1 MQLSRETITA
11 AAFNILGEYG
21 LGDVSMRRV
30 ATALGV
36 APGALYWHI
45 ENKQDLIA
53 SLAAEIVRPLST
65 GTDAIDATDATGT
78 ANVATLAA
86 ALRTQVLSVRDGAEV
101 VLAALSQPDAPVRE
115 ELIAVFVAQVRAEWG
130 DAASAS
136 VARAAAAN
144 LVYMTLGAAMVYQ
157 AGAQLAALT
166 GEPPAVSATDAAREH
181 AEGVALLLAG
191 LRTPSGPTELD

>member
-11 AAFNILGEYG
+11 AALAILGEYG

-30 ATALGV
+30 ATSLGV

-45 ENKQDLIA
+45 ENKQELIA
-53 SLAAEIVRPLST
+53 SLAAEIVRPVSADAAAAET
-65 GTDAIDATDATGT
+65 TDT
-78 ANVATLAA
+78 AALAA
-86 ALRTQVLSVRDGAEV
+86 SLRAHVLEVRDGAEV

-130 DAASAS
+130 ERASAS
-136 VARAAAAN
+136 VARGAAAN

-166 GEPPAVSATDAAREH
+166 GEAPAISAADAAKEH

-191 LRTPSGPTELD
+191 LRAPGAPGTETGLD

>member
-11 AAFNILGEYG
+11 AALAILGEYG

-30 ATALGV
+30 ATSLGV

-45 ENKQDLIA
+45 ENKQELIA
-53 SLAAEIVRPLST
+53 SLAAEIVRPVAADAAT
-65 GTDAIDATDATGT
+65 AETTDT
-78 ANVATLAA
+78 AALAA
-86 ALRTQVLSVRDGAEV
+86 SLRAHVLEVRDGAEV

-130 DAASAS
+130 ERASAS
-136 VARAAAAN
+136 KARAAAAN

-166 GEPPAVSATDAAREH
+166 GEAPAISAADAAKEH

-191 LRTPSGPTELD
+191 LRAPGAPGTETGLD

>member
-65 GTDAIDATDATGT
+65 GTDATNTTDT
-78 ANVATLAA
+78 ANVAALAA

-166 GEPPAVSATDAAREH
+166 GEPPAVSAVDAAREH

>member
-53 SLAAEIVRPLST
+53 SLAAEIVRPLTTS
-65 GTDAIDATDATGT
+65 TDATGT
-78 ANVATLAA
+78 ANVAALAA

-166 GEPPAVSATDAAREH
+166 GEPPAVSAADAAREH

>member
-1 MQLSRETITA
+1 MQLSRETITSA
-11 AAFNILGEYG
+11 ALSILGEYG

-45 ENKQDLIA
+45 ENKQELIA
-53 SLAAEIVRPLST
+53 SLAAEIVRPVAADAAT
-65 GTDAIDATDATGT
+65 AETTDT
-78 ANVATLAA
+78 AALAA
-86 ALRTQVLSVRDGAEV
+86 SLRAHVLEVRDGAEV

-130 DAASAS
+130 ERASAS
-136 VARAAAAN
+136 KARAAAAN

-157 AGAQLAALT
+157 AGAQLASLT
-166 GEPPAVSATDAAREH
+166 GETPAVSAADAANEH

-191 LRTPSGPTELD
+191 LRAPSAETGLD

>member
-65 GTDAIDATDATGT
+65 GTDATGT
-78 ANVATLAA
+78 ANVAALAA

>member
-65 GTDAIDATDATGT
+65 GTDATDAPD
-78 ANVATLAA
+78 VATLAA

-166 GEPPAVSATDAAREH
+166 GEPPAVSAADAAREH

>member
-11 AAFNILGEYG
+11 AALAILGEYG

-30 ATALGV
+30 ATSLGV

-45 ENKQDLIA
+45 ENKQELIA
-53 SLAAEIVRPLST
+53 SLAAEIVRPVSADAAAAET
-65 GTDAIDATDATGT
+65 TDT
-78 ANVATLAA
+78 AALAA
-86 ALRTQVLSVRDGAEV
+86 SLRAHVLEVRDGAEV

-130 DAASAS
+130 ERASAS
-136 VARAAAAN
+136 KARAAAAN
-144 LVYMTLGAAMVYQ
+144 LVYMTLGATMVYQ

-166 GEPPAVSATDAAREH
+166 GEAPAISAADAAKEH

-191 LRTPSGPTELD
+191 LRAPGAPGTETGLD

>member
-11 AAFNILGEYG
+11 AALAILGEYG

-30 ATALGV
+30 ATSLGV

-45 ENKQDLIA
+45 ENKQELIA
-53 SLAAEIVRPLST
+53 SLAAEIVRPVAAGSSADT
-65 GTDAIDATDATGT
+65 TTGT
-78 ANVATLAA
+78 AALAA
-86 ALRTQVLSVRDGAEV
+86 SLRAHVLEVRDGAEV

-130 DAASAS
+130 ERASAS
-136 VARAAAAN
+136 KARAAAAN

-166 GEPPAVSATDAAREH
+166 GETPAVSAADAASEH
-181 AEGVALLLAG
+181 AEGVALLLEG
-191 LRTPSGPTELD
+191 LRGPGTPGTETGLD

>member
-65 GTDAIDATDATGT
+65 GTDATDATDA
-78 ANVATLAA
+78 ANVAALAA

-166 GEPPAVSATDAAREH
+166 GEPPAVSAADAAREH

>member
-65 GTDAIDATDATGT
+65 GTDAIDATGT
-78 ANVATLAA
+78 ANVAALAA

-166 GEPPAVSATDAAREH
+166 GEPPAVSAADAAREH

>member
-65 GTDAIDATDATGT
+65 GTDATDATDT

>member
-65 GTDAIDATDATGT
+65 GTDATNTTDT
-78 ANVATLAA
+78 ANVAALAA

-115 ELIAVFVAQVRAEWG
+115 VLIAVFVAQVRAEWG

-166 GEPPAVSATDAAREH
+166 GEPPAVSAADAAREH

>member
-11 AAFNILGEYG
+11 ATLSILGEYG

-45 ENKQDLIA
+45 ENKQELIA
-53 SLAAEIVRPLST
+53 SLAAEIVRPVST
-65 GTDAIDATDATGT
+65 GSAGPAPAADT
-78 ANVATLAA
+78 AALAA
-86 ALRTQVLSVRDGAEV
+86 SLRHHVLEVRDGAEV

-115 ELIAVFVAQVRAEWG
+115 ELIAVFVTQVRAEWG
-130 DAASAS
+130 ERASAS
-136 VARAAAAN
+136 KARAAAAN

-166 GEPPAVSATDAAREH
+166 GEAPAVSAADAASEH

-191 LRTPSGPTELD
+191 LRAPSAETGLD

>member
-30 ATALGV
+30 ATALSV

-65 GTDAIDATDATGT
+65 GTDAFDATDT

-166 GEPPAVSATDAAREH
+166 GEPPAVSAADAAREH

>member
-65 GTDAIDATDATGT
+65 GTDATDATGT

-166 GEPPAVSATDAAREH
+166 GEPPAVSAADAAREH

>member
-1 MQLSRETITA
+1 MQLSRETITSA
-11 AAFNILGEYG
+11 ALSILGEYG

-45 ENKQDLIA
+45 ENKQELIA
-53 SLAAEIVRPLST
+53 SLAAEIVRPVAADAAT
-65 GTDAIDATDATGT
+65 AETTDT
-78 ANVATLAA
+78 AALAA
-86 ALRTQVLSVRDGAEV
+86 SLRAHVLEVRDGAEV

-130 DAASAS
+130 ERASAS
-136 VARAAAAN
+136 KARAAAAN

-166 GEPPAVSATDAAREH
+166 GEAPAVSAADAANEH

-191 LRTPSGPTELD
+191 LCAPSAETGLD

>member
-30 ATALGV
+30 ATSLGV

-65 GTDAIDATDATGT
+65 STDATDAPD
-78 ANVATLAA
+78 VAALAA

-115 ELIAVFVAQVRAEWG
+115 ELIAAFVAQVRAEWG

-166 GEPPAVSATDAAREH
+166 GEPPAVSAADAAREH

>member
-65 GTDAIDATDATGT
+65 GTDATDAPD
-78 ANVATLAA
+78 VAALAA

-166 GEPPAVSATDAAREH
+166 GEPPAVSAADAAREH